1 MKRKTTFKFLLSIMI
16 MGVMLLGEKQNY
28 LSKLSSNYISI
39 VNAEETYTVTFK
51 SSEGY
56 LNGEKDLKE
65 KSFQVKAGESISDA
79 PYGERLGYVLLGWK
93 TEGDSTLYDKYS
105 IEDHETHSIFAYIPT
120 KDTVFEAQWEEGY
133 TVSFEA
139 NGGCLNNKEDVDEV
153 SVTVQ
158 KGEAI
163 KGLDPYADKSGYIFT
178 GWKIEGAADT
188 VYTSSELWSY
198 VPDGNLTFEAQWEEG
213 YIIKFLSEQGYIDG
227 EKDEKEYTY
236 TVSKKTGQTLEEA
249 IEDIGECLPYMP
261 YGAVNGIKFIG
272 WKIEGDESKKIYS
285 DYQVEELVITGNTTF
300 SAQWSEVYKV
310 TWKSEEGYLTGN
322 PEDTIDEDYV
332 EKKKEIGHFKEGF
345 LRPGYKLA
353 GWKEESSGKVYK
365 PYELSS
371 FIPEADTVFIAQ
383 WKEAYHVFFYS
394 EDANEYYQNPTIEVI
409 EKGKSILEG
418 GDHPGNN
425 VVSLNYHDILSREY
439 TDGRVFLGWKVEGED
454 VIYGEESTDEH
465 FIGNFIPKKDTIF
478 RPCWKIN
485 DSIIVENENNYLLFF
500 FYYYFDEYTYSTNM
514 QVEKVS
520 KGSSIGNIT
529 STFPHFKYGNKGF
542 IGWKTCGDDVLY
554 KNSPNV
560 VNSICNYAPTQDMFF
575 SGNWG
580 EVVSETDDEI
590 DDSDKDPTQTGNQNN
605 DNESGNQ
612 NGNQNGSNN
621 TNGQNSNSNGSKKDE
636 KTNSSSLI
644 DNDNTGNQGTNN
656 QGQTGTETP
665 TEVKKE
671 ETPGLSIGTVT
682 SYNNIRYKVD
692 SEDTVSVQKLDNKKA
707 SSITIPDTVS
717 FNNKEYRV
725 ASVDK
730 QSFANNKKFKKITI
744 GANVTSIKLKAFFG
758 CKNLKTIVIKSKN
771 IKSIGSK
778 AFKGINKKATIYVPK
793 SLKKKEF
800 SKYKKMLKK
809 AGVPKSVKIKK
820 K

>member
-1 MKRKTTFKFLLSIMI
+1 MKGKTTYKFLLSILI
-16 MGVMLLGEKQNY
+16 MGIMILGGKQEH
-28 LSKLSSNYISI
+28 LCKLSSNYMSI
-39 VNAEETYTVTFK
+39 VNAEEIYTVTFK

-65 KSFQVKAGESISDA
+65 KSFQVKAGDSISDS
-79 PYGERLGYVLLGWK
+79 PYGDRLGYVLLGWK
-93 TEGDSTLYDKYS
+93 TEGDSTLYDNIY
-105 IEDHETHSIFAYIPT
+105 AYVPT

-133 TVSFEA
+133 TVSFDAKEGYLDG
-139 NGGCLNNKEDVDEV
+139 NEDVEV
-153 SVTVQ
+153 ESVTVR
-158 KGEAI
+158 KGESI
-163 KGLDPYADKSGYIFT
+163 NGKDPYVRRLGYVFL
-178 GWKIEGAADT
+178 GWKIKGGADT
-188 VYTSSELWSY
+188 IYASSDLWDY
-198 VPDGNLTFEAQWEEG
+198 EPDGNLTFEAQWEEG
-213 YIIKFLSEQGYIDG
+213 YIIKFLSEQGYIYG
-227 EKDEKEYTY
+227 EKDNTEYIY
-236 TVSKKTGQTLEEA
+236 TASKKTGQTIEQAGIEA
-249 IEDIGECLPYMP
+249 DMDNSVPYIP
-261 YGAVNGIKFIG
+261 YGAVNGLNFIG
-272 WKIEGDESKKIYS
+272 WKIEGDESEKIYS

-300 SAQWSEVYKV
+300 TAQWSEVYKV

-322 PEDTIDEDYV
+322 PENTTETDYV
-332 EKKKEIGHFKEGF
+332 EKKKEIGHYKEGF

-365 PYELSS
+365 PYELHS

-383 WKEAYHVFFYS
+383 WKEAYRVFFYS
-394 EDANEYYQNPTIEVI
+394 EDANEYYQNPIIEVT
-409 EKGKSILEG
+409 EKGKTILEG
-418 GDHPGNN
+418 GNLPVNN
-425 VVSLNYHDILSREY
+425 VASLNYHDILSRKY
-439 TDGRVFLGWKVEGED
+439 TDGRVFIGWKVEGED

-520 KGSSIGNIT
+520 KGSYIGNIT

-590 DDSDKDPTQTGNQNN
+590 DDSNPEDPTPDDNTNNNTG
-605 DNESGNQ
+605 DDSQ

-621 TNGQNSNSNGSKKDE
+621 TNSQNSNSNGSKKDE
-636 KTNSSSLI
+636 KTNNSSLN
-644 DNDNTGNQGTNN
+644 DNGNTGNQGTDN
-656 QGQTGTETP
+656 QGQSGTKTP
-665 TEVKKE
+665 TNTKKDE
-671 ETPGLSIGTVT
+671 KTGLSIGTVT
-682 SYNNIRYKVD
+682 SYNNICYKVD
-692 SEDTVSVQKLDNKKA
+692 SEDTVSVQKYENKKV
-707 SSITIPDTVS
+707 SSITVPDKVS
-717 FNNKEYRV
+717 FNNKEYKV
-725 ASVDK
+725 ASIDK
-730 QSFANNKKFKKITI
+730 QSFANNKKLKKITI
-744 GANVTSIKLKAFFG
+744 GANVTSIKSKAFLG
-758 CKNLKTIVIKSKN
+758 CKNLKTIVIKSKK

-778 AFKGINKKATIYVPK
+778 AFKGINKKATLYVPK
-793 SLKKKEF
+793 SLKKNDY
-800 SKYKKMLKK
+800 SKCKKMLKK
-809 AGVPKSVKIKK
+809 AGVSKSVKIKK

>member
-1 MKRKTTFKFLLSIMI
+1 MGIMI
-16 MGVMLLGEKQNY
+16 LGGKQEH
-28 LSKLSSNYISI
+28 LCKLSSNYISI

-133 TVSFEA
+133 TVFFEA

-153 SVTVQ
+153 SVTIQ
-158 KGEAI
+158 KGEGI

-178 GWKIEGAADT
+178 GWKIKGGADK
-188 VYTSSELWSY
+188 VYASSELWNY

-272 WKIEGDESKKIYS
+272 WKIEGDESEKIYS

-394 EDANEYYQNPTIEVI
+394 EDSNENYTNPCIENV
-409 EKGKSILEG
+409 EKGKTILEG
-418 GDHPGNN
+418 RNSISSQ
-425 VVSLNYHDILSREY
+425 VSALNYHDLLNSKYNDE
-439 TDGRVFLGWKVEGED
+439 RVFLGWKVDGED
-454 VIYGEESTDEH
+454 VIYGESKTDEH
-465 FIGNFIPKKDTIF
+465 FIGDYVPTKDTIF
-478 RPCWKIN
+478 RPCWKIDN
-485 DSIIVENENNYLLFF
+485 SIIVENENNNLLFF
-500 FYYYFDEYTYSTNM
+500 FYYYFDESTYSSNM
-514 QVEKVS
+514 QVEKIA

-529 STFPHFKYGNKGF
+529 STLPHFKNWNKKF
-542 IGWKTCGDDVLY
+542 IGWKTCGDDILY
-554 KNSPNV
+554 KNSTDEA
-560 VNSICNYAPTQDMFF
+560 NSICNYKPTKDMFF

-580 EVVSETDDEI
+580 ETDSESDGEN
-590 DDSDKDPTQTGNQNN
+590 DDSNPEDPTPDDNTNNNTGDDSQ
-605 DNESGNQ
+605 SGNQ
-612 NGNQNGSNN
+612 NGSTNG
-621 TNGQNSNSNGSKKDE
+621 NGQNGNSDGGKQEGKN
-636 KTNSSSLI
+636 NSSSS
-644 DNDNTGNQGTNN
+644 NGNSNTGNQGTDN
-656 QGQTGTETP
+656 QGQSGTKTS
-665 TEVKKE
+665 TDTKKDE
-671 ETPGLSIGTVT
+671 KTGLSIGTVT

-692 SEDTVSVQKLDNKKA
+692 GEDTVSVQGYDNKKV
-707 SSITIPDTVS
+707 SLITIPDTVS
-717 FNNKEYRV
+717 FNNTEYKV
-725 ASVDK
+725 VSINK
-730 QSFANNKKFKKITI
+730 QSFANNKKLKKITI
-744 GANVTSIKLKAFFG
+744 GANVTSIKSKAFLG
-758 CKNLKTIVIKSKN
+758 CKNLKTIVIKSKK
-771 IKSIGSK
+771 IKSIGSMAYK
-778 AFKGINKKATIYVPK
+778 DINKKATIYVPK
-793 SLKKKEF
+793 SLKKKEL

-809 AGVPKSVKIKK
+809 AGIPKSVKIKK